1 MERTRRLFVPITLS
15 FLSTSLL
22 QTDIPPMK
30 QLLKNGEPISPQEL
44 AENMETVRDAGC
56 RTTHQ
61 FIDLVEREGRIEAN
75 GETFSYEDPAN
86 IEDEEEDE

>member
-1 MERTRRLFVPITLS
+1 MEP
-15 FLSTSLL
+15 
-22 QTDIPPMK
+22 
-30 QLLKNGEPISPQEL
+30 
-44 AENMETVRDAGC
+44 VRDAGC

-86 IEDEEEDE
+86 IEDEEEEDE